1 MKFQSITSKNND
13 RVKQVCFLM
22 RSASARREYGQ
33 FALEGLR
40 LCRDAALNGLQADE
54 LYFTQKALD
63 KFTADV
69 ELIAAHSS
77 NAFLVSDDV
86 FDKMSQTDSAQG
98 VLSVMP
104 VSATCSVSDLDPQGR
119 YVACADLADP
129 GNLGAI
135 SRTAEALGVDGML
148 LFGNCCDPYNPK
160 ALRASM
166 GALLRVPMIRFD
178 NFSNGISSLKNLG
191 LETYASVVDLDA
203 ETVQNAGFHDGCVVF
218 VGNEANGLTDEIIS
232 LCDRRITIPINGR
245 AESFNAAAAAAILLW
260 ELMKS

>member
-1 MKFQSITSKNND
+1 MNFQPITSKNND
-13 RVKQVCFLM
+13 RVKQVCLLM
-22 RSASARREYGQ
+22 RSASARREFGR

-40 LCRDAALNGLQADE
+40 LCRDAALNGRQADE

-63 KFTADV
+63 KFPEDI

-77 NAFLVSDDV
+77 SAYLVGEDV

-98 VLSVMP
+98 VLTVLPITKAGSV
-104 VSATCSVSDLDPQGR
+104 ANLDAKGR
-119 YVACADLADP
+119 YVACADVADP

-148 LFGNCCDPYNPK
+148 LFGNCCDPNNPK

-166 GALLRVPMIRFD
+166 GALLRLPVIRLD
-178 NFSNGISSLKNLG
+178 CVHDGMSALKEMGFEL
-191 LETYASVVDLDA
+191 YASVVDSDA
-203 ETVQNAGFHDGCVVF
+203 EVVQNAGFHDGCAVF
-218 VGNEANGLTDEIIS
+218 VGNEANGLTDEIVT
-232 LCDRRITIPINGR
+232 LCDRRITIPISGR